1 MIEIK
6 KGSGPEFKKRRREA
20 TIDLIVVLVSFCLI
34 VFGVVI
40 YSTFF

>member
-6 KGSGPEFKKRRREA
+6 KGSGPEFKKKQREA
-20 TIDLIVVLVSFCLI
+20 TTDLIVVLVSFCLI

-40 YSTFF
+40 YTTFF